1 MKYQQWERSVFRPEA
16 RAELEQAGIPPLA
29 ALTLCARGLDTAEK
43 AQAFLASGRA
53 SYITGSTLDVNG
65 GIFMR

>member
-43 AQAFLASGRA
+43 AQAFR
-53 SYITGSTLDVNG
+53 
-65 GIFMR
+65 